1 MQWSTGKAG
10 DFLITAWLE
19 DCEVGG
25 CAKACSVQVNAP
37 HSSGGFV
44 LVPYLSHS
52 LLTCPAPAQVGFV
65 LSTISLAQ
73 SYSHA
78 LHQLRW
84 LCAGTISLAQ
94 STHMPRTSSGS
105 FVLVLCLSHSL
116 LTCPAPAQV
125 ALCWYYISR
134 TVYSHAPHQLRWLC
148 AGTISLAQ
156 STHMPCTSSG
166 GFVPVLHPSQSLFTW

>member
-37 HSSGGFV
+37 H
-44 LVPYLSHS
+44 
-52 LLTCPAPAQVGFV
+52 
-65 LSTISLAQ
+65 
-73 SYSHA
+73 
-78 LHQLRW
+78 QLRW

-94 STHMPRTSSGS
+94 STHMPRTSSGG
-105 FVLVLCLSHSL
+105 FVLVLYLSHSL

-134 TVYSHAPHQLRWLC
+134 TVYSHAPHQLR
-148 AGTISLAQ
+148 
-156 STHMPCTSSG
+156 
-166 GFVPVLHPSQSLFTW
+166 